1 MKNKNILKKIFS
13 ILEILDFY
21 ASWVTKVGV
30 RACSLMVCC
39 AHNDVLPE
47 QELHSFSTESYV
59 SSQEN
64 DLVHCNIADPFITFY
79 VKSLVE
85 IFLRADCSHDHGM
98 AFQSSKVKADLK
110 KLVPAADR
118 PRIFMSNKTSKVVV
132 VFPNGDVV
140 EGRLLY
146 TCFVCA
152 PE

>member
-1 MKNKNILKKIFS
+1 M
-13 ILEILDFY
+13 
-21 ASWVTKVGV
+21 TRVGV

-47 QELHSFSTESYV
+47 QELHSFSTKSCVY
-59 SSQEN
+59 SQEH

-79 VKSLVE
+79 VKNLVLVE
-85 IFLRADCSHDHGM
+85 IIRRADGSHDHGM

-110 KLVPAADR
+110 KLVPVPDR

-140 EGRLLY
+140 EGRVLPYIHILL
-146 TCFVCA
+146 VN
-152 PE
+152 PRDP